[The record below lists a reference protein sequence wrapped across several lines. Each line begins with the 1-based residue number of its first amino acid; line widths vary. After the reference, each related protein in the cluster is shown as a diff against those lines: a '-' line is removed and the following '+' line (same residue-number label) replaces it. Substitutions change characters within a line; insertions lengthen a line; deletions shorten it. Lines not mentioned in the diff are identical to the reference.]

1 MNKAKKVTLGLSLVG
16 LTTGLVVSKKMINK
30 IHNVSD
36 RQKIKKVVT
45 NNFDGNEKLLD
56 VVDHLSDDEINT
68 VARIIKK
75 SDI

>member
-16 LTTGLVVSKKMINK
+16 LTTGLVISKKMINK

-36 RQKIKKVVT
+36 RHKIKKVVT

>member
-1 MNKAKKVTLGLSLVG
+1 MNKAKKVALGLSLVG

-36 RQKIKKVVT
+36 RHKVKRVVT
-45 NNFDGNEKLLD
+45 KNFDGNENLLE
-56 VVDHLSDDEINT
+56 VVDHLSDDEISMI
-68 VARIIKK
+68 AKIIKK

>member
-36 RQKIKKVVT
+36 RHNVKRVVT
-45 NNFDGNEKLLD
+45 KNFDGNENLLE
-56 VVDHLSDDEINT
+56 VVDHLSDDEISMI
-68 VARIIKK
+68 AKIIKK